1 MLIGADVAGLKGY
14 GVKWKRSILVGD
26 GWTQDCWESG
36 SCMDANITGYHGSLF
51 QAILL
56 EDGIPPETFE
66 RSKGTSFFRIR
77 RGFAS
82 ETCRPEDLVKTFK
95 SIVHSFIHSS
105 NLVQIPAMC
114 QPLFLALKNQWWIKQ
129 SFCPHEA

>member
-1 MLIGADVAGLKGY
+1 MVSNGRGASWLVMVGRKTAGNQGPAWMPISRVTLAASSKLFF
-14 GVKWKRSILVGD
+14 WKMVS
-26 GWTQDCWESG
+26 
-36 SCMDANITGYHGSLF
+36 
-51 QAILL
+51 
-56 EDGIPPETFE
+56 PPETFE

-82 ETCRPEDLVKTFK
+82 ETCRLEDLVKTFK